1 MSSHASLSA
10 SELPAS
16 EQQLYDE
23 RAATLRHRRAQAAR
37 VRRRRLV
44 VLDVGIG
51 AALAIFGLIAAP
63 GLAILGL
70 AAFLAL
76 GACAAW
82 VLAERIRARR
92 HSSAPPNANA
102 NAIAQRRV
110 ARQGG
115 GRR

>member
-1 MSSHASLSA
+1 VSSHAPLSA

-16 EQQLYDE
+16 EQQFYDE
-23 RAATLRHRRAQAAR
+23 RAAMLRRRRAEAAR

-44 VLDVGIG
+44 VLDLGIG
-51 AALAIFGLIAAP
+51 GALAIFGLIAAP
-63 GLAILGL
+63 GLAILAL

-82 VLAERIRARR
+82 VLGERIRARR
-92 HSSAPPNANA
+92 HGSAAPNENG
-102 NAIAQRRV
+102 NVIAPRRV
-110 ARQGG
+110 ARQGA

>member
-1 MSSHASLSA
+1 MSSQAPLST

-23 RAATLRHRRAQAAR
+23 RAASLRRRRAQAAK

-44 VLDVGIG
+44 VLDGGIG

-82 VLAERIRARR
+82 VLGERIRARR
-92 HSSAPPNANA
+92 HSSAAQNP
-102 NAIAQRRV
+102 NAIAPRRV
-110 ARQGG
+110 ARPGG